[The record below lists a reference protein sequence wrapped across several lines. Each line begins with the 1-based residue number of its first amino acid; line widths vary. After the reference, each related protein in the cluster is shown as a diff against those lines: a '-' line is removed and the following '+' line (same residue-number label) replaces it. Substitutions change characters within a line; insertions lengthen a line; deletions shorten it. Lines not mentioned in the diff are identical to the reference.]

1 MHSETKS
8 QSQIIIRRGA
18 EFLAL
23 LLIVTYA
30 ATLGARYHWF
40 LDMLSHFAFQYT
52 IGATLL
58 GTLLFIYKRPFY
70 YVLMI
75 VVFTANLFEM
85 YRHAHIERS
94 PSTSNDFTIVQYN
107 RRFQI
112 FDHTDFIEWTKTNHK
127 KFDVMI
133 LQEANAMMVR
143 AGKDMIDLYPHQI
156 HEARN
161 HSFGMVV
168 LSKHPFIESEIVKI
182 ESPTEI
188 ALMKNFYIRLKIQ
201 PAGSPEPISIYTVH
215 PVPPGGSEL
224 TEQRDYELATV
235 RDAIKTEEAKNV
247 ILIGDFNLTPYS
259 PVFADLID
267 ATSLKY
273 ALSNPYPIA
282 TWPKE
287 FGFDIYRIP
296 IDHILHKGDLRLVK
310 KHRGPHMGSDHYP
323 VVATYNLPAHND

>member
-1 MHSETKS
+1 MHPETKN
-8 QSQIIIRRGA
+8 QLQIIFRRGA

-23 LLIVTYA
+23 LLIVAYT

-40 LDMLSHFAFQYT
+40 LDMLSHFSFQYV
-52 IGATLL
+52 IGAALL
-58 GTLLFIYKRPFY
+58 GTLLFIYKRTFY
-70 YVLMI
+70 FVLMI

-85 YRHAHIERS
+85 YRHVDLESVSA
-94 PSTSNDFTIVQYN
+94 TDNDLTIVQYN

-112 FDHTDFIEWTKTNHK
+112 FDHTDFIEWTKTNHQ

-168 LSKHPFIESEIVKI
+168 LSKHPMLESEIVKI
-182 ESPTEI
+182 EAPAEI
-188 ALMKNFYIRLKIQ
+188 ALMKNFYIRLKIH
-201 PAGSPEPISIYTVH
+201 PAESSEPVSIYAVH
-215 PVPPGGSEL
+215 PVPPGGREL
-224 TEQRDYELATV
+224 TEQRDYEIDAVRKAIQESSAT
-235 RDAIKTEEAKNV
+235 NV
-247 ILIGDFNLTPYS
+247 IMIGDLNLTPYS
-259 PVFADLID
+259 PIFADLLQN
-267 ATSLKY
+267 TGLKY
-273 ALSNPYPIA
+273 ALSSPYPYP

-287 FGFDIYRIP
+287 FGFHVYQIP
-296 IDHILHKGDLRLVK
+296 IDHILHKGNLKLVEK
-310 KHRGPHMGSDHYP
+310 YRGPHMGSDHYP